1 VSKRV
6 TITDVAAASG
16 VSRATVS
23 LVLRDEP
30 RISADTRERVR
41 EAMKSLGYVYD
52 RRAAIMRTQRSMTIG
67 LVVTNVL
74 NPYHAQLA
82 MALEVSL
89 NDRGFALLQGYSHD
103 EREREARLLQV
114 MVEHRV
120 DGVVLLPSKDTTA
133 IHLEE
138 RLDAAGMPH
147 VLIARRVPNHEGDY
161 VGIDNVRGGKLL
173 GEHFGEL
180 GYDRV
185 AFLGGPRGSTA
196 RSDRQRGLKAG
207 LKRHGFSLAPEMNIP
222 SEAVR
227 GHGIIAV
234 ESLLSRGPAPAAI
247 ACYSDE
253 VAFGVVSGLRA
264 AGLEPGAD
272 VAVGSF
278 DDVNEASI
286 QHPALTSVAT
296 YPERVGAESSRLLIE
311 RIESPGLA
319 AQQVVLTPRLSVR
332 DSSTMLAQ
340 RRAA

>member
-74 NPYHAQLA
+74 NPYFAELA
-82 MALEVSL
+82 MALEVELDDS
-89 NDRGFALLQGYSHD
+89 GFALLQGYSHD
-103 EREREARLLQV
+103 EHEREDRLLQV

-133 IHLEE
+133 DHLQQ
-138 RLDAAGMPH
+138 RLVVAGMPH
-147 VLIARRVPNHEGDY
+147 VLIARRVPSYEGDY

-173 GEHFGEL
+173 GEHFGAE

-207 LKRHGFSLAPEMNIP
+207 LKRYGVGLPPELNIP
-222 SEAVR
+222 SESVR
-227 GHGIIAV
+227 AHGIIAV
-234 ESLLSRGPAPAAI
+234 ESLLSRGPVPAAI

-264 AGLEPGAD
+264 AGLEPGSE

-278 DDVNEASI
+278 DDVAEASI

-296 YPERVGAESSRLLIE
+296 YPERVGAEASRLLIE
-311 RIESPGLA
+311 RIASPELA
-319 AQQVVLTPRLSVR
+319 SRQVVLTPRLSVR
-332 DSSTMLAQ
+332 DSSILRGR